1 MEQLLGIG
9 LFVLFALLWLVFG
22 IALIASQG
30 SLDAAWEWIRS
41 LPLIAQAVVWVAFLP
56 VVLGLWVWQTDWTL
70 VVRVLV
76 IAGIAIANL
85 YTFLP
90 RGVLGVKA

>member
-76 IAGIAIANL
+76 IAGIAIARS
-85 YTFLP
+85 
-90 RGVLGVKA
+90 RGARTSAGDTGR